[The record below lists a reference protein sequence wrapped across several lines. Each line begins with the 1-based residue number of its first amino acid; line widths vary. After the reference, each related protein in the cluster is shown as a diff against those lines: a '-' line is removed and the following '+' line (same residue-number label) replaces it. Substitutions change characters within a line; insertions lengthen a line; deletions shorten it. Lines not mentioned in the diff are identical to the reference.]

1 MSRIQAVLLACGAL
15 IASPTLG
22 ASPDPKDLAIPPQEL
37 SKARE
42 LVRQLGSEVYR
53 EREEAQA
60 ELVKMGRLAR
70 GPLAEAA
77 AGDAD
82 PEVRQRAA
90 RLLPKANTADLQAR
104 LDTFLADSAGK
115 YEHDLPGLKAFRTR
129 VGETDKARALYADIL
144 KSPYNMEMLAAVD
157 RGMADGGRAISDR
170 RSTMWN
176 ELQNRNGGQFNGGRP
191 FVPKQPSLT
200 DVAALLFAETVVPSE
215 HIPKTA
221 VWGWVNG
228 AQFVQQSASVQAL
241 NGSSV
246 AHAEVYKNLVAHWLS
261 SRVDPTELSNLSHQL
276 GTGVLKNFKE
286 SQLLLRRVILTDGVQ
301 GYSKGAA
308 LNALLMN
315 NRAKDELPL
324 LDAIMKNKLRVGQ
337 YPGALPNKKDPDEVI
352 SMNNDQMITQV
363 WFNLPNGQNEI
374 HTCLMKDVA
383 LAYLITLR
391 GEKIQ
396 DYGFEAQQGA
406 IINKDNMGYGQYAFR
421 SEVARN
427 TGFMKFAWKQLK
439 DGIDPKPEPKA
450 KPEIPSG
457 PQPAPP
463 PGVPPPK

>member
-1 MSRIQAVLLACGAL
+1 MSRIQAILLACGVLAV
-15 IASPTLG
+15 SPAFG
-22 ASPDPKDLAIPPQEL
+22 ASADPKDLAVPPQEL

-42 LVRQLGSEVYR
+42 LVRRLGSEVYR

-90 RLLPKANTADLQAR
+90 RLLPKANAADLQAR
-104 LDTFLADSAGK
+104 LDTFLADAGGK
-115 YEHDLPGLKAFRTR
+115 YDHDLPGLKAFRT
-129 VGETDKARALYADIL
+129 VGGDTDKARALYADIL

-157 RGMADGGRAISDR
+157 RGHADGGRAISDR
-170 RSTMWN
+170 RTVMWN
-176 ELQNRNGGQFNGGRP
+176 ELQNRNGGQFNGGKP
-191 FVPKQPSLT
+191 FVPKQASLT

-215 HIPKTA
+215 HIPKNA
-221 VWGWVNG
+221 NFGWVNG
-228 AQFVQQSASVQAL
+228 AQFVQQNASVQAL
-241 NGSSV
+241 NGSAV
-246 AHAEVYKNLVAHWLS
+246 PHADVYKTLVAQWLNT
-261 SRVDPTELSNLSHQL
+261 RIDPTELSNLSYQL
-276 GTGVLKNFKE
+276 GGGVLRNFKE

-301 GYSKGAA
+301 GYAKGQA
-308 LNALLMN
+308 LNSLLMN
-315 NRAKDELPL
+315 NRAKEELPL
-324 LDAIMKNKLRVGQ
+324 LQAIMKNKLRVGQ
-337 YPGALPNKKDPDEVI
+337 YPGVLPNKKDPDEVI

-383 LAYLITLR
+383 LAYLITLN
-391 GEKIQ
+391 GGKIQ

-406 IINKDNMGYGQYAFR
+406 VINQNNLGYGQYAFK

-427 TGFMKFAWKQLK
+427 TGFMKFAWKQFK
-439 DGIDPKPEPKA
+439 DGIDPKPKDEPKPEA
-450 KPEIPSG
+450 KPEPKDG

-463 PGVPPPK
+463 PK